1 MTKIKAIF
9 LLASLSSSYENLM
22 TTLLY
27 GNDTLKFEQVSGS
40 LLSYKKTSKVA
51 INESQAL
58 VTENR
63 GISKGRMLRPQNN
76 RSRGRLKLRG
86 KDYACYH
93 YEKQGHM
100 KKNFQIWK
108 SEQNQGNQKMEENKN
123 TTASVTCMMKMF
135 RLLLNNAYM
144 LVTR

>member
-86 KDYACYH
+86 KTTLVITT
-93 YEKQGHM
+93 
-100 KKNFQIWK
+100 KNK
-108 SEQNQGNQKMEENKN
+108 
-123 TTASVTCMMKMF
+123 VT
-135 RLLLNNAYM
+135 
-144 LVTR
+144 